1 MKNEMNFDFDQEL
14 NAAELTDVE
23 LDSISGGSR
32 ATDVLDAAILVIRII
47 KAL

>member
-1 MKNEMNFDFDQEL
+1 MMMKNEMNFDFNQEL

-32 ATDVLDAAILVIRII
+32 TTDIIETVVTILILV
-47 KAL
+47 L

>member
-1 MKNEMNFDFDQEL
+1 MNFDFDQEL

-32 ATDVLDAAILVIRII
+32 TTDIIETVVTILILV
-47 KAL
+47 L